1 MAGPALTVGIE
12 EEYLLVDPV
21 TRDLADDPPAQIL
34 EDCATTIEPEVGAV
48 TPEFLRAQIEVGT
61 SICSTVAE
69 ARQRL
74 ARLRGCVAEAASG
87 HGLKAIAASTH
98 PFAVWAAQR
107 HTDKERDRKSTRLNS
122 SH

>member
-61 SICSTVAE
+61 SICNTVAE

-87 HGLKAIAASTH
+87 HGRSEEQQSELQTLKRISY
-98 PFAVWAAQR
+98 AV
-107 HTDKERDRKSTRLNS
+107 SC
-122 SH
+122 

>member
-69 ARQRL
+69 ARQRV
-74 ARLRGCVAEAASG
+74 ARLRGCVAERASG
-87 HGLKAIAASTH
+87 PGPKATAASTP
-98 PFAVWAAQR
+98 PFPSWGAQR
-107 HTDKERDRKSTRLNS
+107 HPA
-122 SH
+122 